1 MKAYIINIE
10 LTDSKPLIWR
20 KVVLPAGGTY
30 HRLHEAIMRVTNF
43 RGGEPEHGGHLYRFD
58 LKEENSF
65 VTNDLSNIEEHRD
78 FQHNLAYYEERL
90 KNTEEKFLHYENSFQ
105 KEMNKKALFPSKVKF
120 DEYLEKYREIEYVY
134 DFGDSWT
141 FRITLLEIVDDYY
154 FGYPMLLDGEG
165 DAPPEN
171 VGGMDMFYEFLE
183 AYNNPSHENHDD
195 AVEFVKMNVFWPY
208 NEDHMNDLLKR
219 LKYRKTEWDKISHEN
234 FIVIEDKY
242 YKVRQQRT

>member
-1 MKAYIINIE
+1 MKAYIIKIE
-10 LTDSKPLIWR
+10 LNDSKPLIWR
-20 KVVLPAGGTY
+20 KVVLPAGGTF
-30 HRLHEAIMRVTNF
+30 HRLHETIMRVTNF
-43 RGGEPEHGGHLYRFD
+43 RGKEPELRGHLYRFD

-65 VTNDLSNIEEHRD
+65 VTNDLNKIDEHRD
-78 FQHNLAYYEERL
+78 FQNNLDYYEERL
-90 KNTEEKFLHYENSFQ
+90 KETEEKFRHFEKSFQ
-105 KEMNKKALFPSKVKF
+105 NEMKKKALFPSKVKF
-120 DEYLEKYREIEYVY
+120 DDYLEKYGEIEYLY

-141 FRITLLEIVDDYY
+141 FRITLMEIVEDYY

-183 AYNNPSHENHDD
+183 AYNDPSHENHDD
-195 AVEFVKMNVFWPY
+195 ALEVVKMNVFWPY

-234 FIVIEDKY
+234 FIVIKDKY
-242 YKVRQQRT
+242 YKVRQ